1 MTDEEAAY
9 HEAAHAI
16 VAMRLGY
23 ACASVS
29 IVTKNAHGDRE
40 GAVCEDP
47 RLTQRGT
54 PQQRY
59 EDRVTILAAAEVAQR
74 KTFPQGSWK
83 ANIRGDQADILDAVI
98 EHIGRDASED
108 AIHKER
114 REVLAK
120 VRPIAERL
128 VVQHWHEIDRL
139 AQDLLLKKKV
149 TFDRSYTLAT
159 NP

>member
-29 IVTKNAHGDRE
+29 IVIKNAHGDRE

-59 EDRVTILAAAEVAQR
+59 EDRVIILAAAEVAQR
-74 KTFPQGSWK
+74 KIFPHGSWK
-83 ANIRGDQADILDAVI
+83 ANIRGDQADVLDAVI

-108 AIHKER
+108 ATHKER
-114 REVLAK
+114 RQVLAK

-128 VVQHWHEIDRL
+128 VVQRWHEIDRL

-149 TFDRSYTLAT
+149 TFDRS
-159 NP
+159 

>member
-1 MTDEEAAY
+1 MTDEDAAY
-9 HEAAHAI
+9 HEAAHVI

-29 IVTKNAHGDRE
+29 IVIKNAYGDRE

-54 PQQRY
+54 TLQRY

-74 KTFPQGSWK
+74 KTSPHGRWK

-98 EHIGRDASED
+98 ERVGREASKDAT
-108 AIHKER
+108 HKEL

-120 VRPIAERL
+120 VRPIAEKL

-139 AQDLLLKKKV
+139 AQDVLVKKKV
-149 TFDRSYTLAT
+149 IFEAS
-159 NP
+159 